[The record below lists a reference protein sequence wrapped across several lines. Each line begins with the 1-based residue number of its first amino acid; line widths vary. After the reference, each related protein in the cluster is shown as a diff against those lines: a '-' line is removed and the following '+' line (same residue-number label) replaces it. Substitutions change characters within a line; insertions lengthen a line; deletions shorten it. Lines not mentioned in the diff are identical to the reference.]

1 MASGFLENTIM
12 LMVYITKNGRYVLI
26 GSPNTTLLDANGT
39 VLWQLSSRRVTTPT
53 GLGDPNSVNTVH
65 LSEDAK
71 LIVLGYNNGTFQFW
85 RFVKAKPVEYTPVFY
100 SQTCRPYCHSPLH
113 S

>member
-1 MASGFLENTIM
+1 M
-12 LMVYITKNGRYVLI
+12 LMVYITKNGRCVLI

-53 GLGDPNSVNTVH
+53 GLSGPNSVNTVY
-65 LSEDAK
+65 LSKDAK

-85 RFVKAKPVEYTPVFY
+85 RFVKAKPVEYTPDY
-100 SQTCRPYCHSPLH
+100 IPQPEMPPCCY
-113 S
+113 